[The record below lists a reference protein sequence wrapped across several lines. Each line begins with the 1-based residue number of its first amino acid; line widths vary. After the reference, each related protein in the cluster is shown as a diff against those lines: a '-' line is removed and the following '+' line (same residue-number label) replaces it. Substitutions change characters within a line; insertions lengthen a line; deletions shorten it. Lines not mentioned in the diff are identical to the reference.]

1 MSLNSLGLGMF
12 AEVNNFFAVCKK
24 LREVVTKKPEVKYKT
39 INLNDIASLTDCL
52 ETTVNAIDQKLQ
64 KVETRISAL
73 ENNILFFLKGANSA
87 LENSALEKQNGAVGN
102 EIQEQGE
109 EQPLKR
115 RRGRRA
121 IKDVTV
127 PVD

>member
-1 MSLNSLGLGMF
+1 MSLNSLGFSMF

-24 LREVVTKKPEVKYKT
+24 LKEVVTQRPEVKYKP
-39 INLNDIASLTDCL
+39 INLNDIASLTNCL
-52 ETTVNAIDQKLQ
+52 ETAVNAIGQKLQ

-73 ENNILFFLKGANSA
+73 ENNV
-87 LENSALEKQNGAVGN
+87 LENSVLEKQNGAVEN

-115 RRGRRA
+115 RRGRKS
-121 IKDVTV
+121 IKNITV

>member
-1 MSLNSLGLGMF
+1 MF
-12 AEVNNFFAVCKK
+12 AEVNSFFNMCRNLKEAI
-24 LREVVTKKPEVKYKT
+24 TKRPELQYKP
-39 INLNDIASLTDCL
+39 INLNDISTLTDCL
-52 ETTVNAIDQKLQ
+52 ETAVNSLDRKIQEMK
-64 KVETRISAL
+64 TRISV
-73 ENNILFFLKGANSA
+73 
-87 LENSALEKQNGAVGN
+87 LENSVLEKQNGAVEN

-109 EQPLKR
+109 EQPLKK